1 MGHPNL
7 EATQE
12 RVTYNTRTCQ
22 PPCQDINDCH
32 LKDLHP
38 PKVGVSN
45 NHSVVPSWLAGPH
58 AHPLWPSRLLCGAGG
73 KELTVN
79 PLQSPFL
86 EILPKCVLTS
96 QNAFDHRGA
105 AAVPSLPAPCCLAP
119 NGSQQGQELQA
130 TLVHAQ
136 QPGRDI

>member
-1 MGHPNL
+1 
-7 EATQE
+7 
-12 RVTYNTRTCQ
+12 
-22 PPCQDINDCH
+22 
-32 LKDLHP
+32 
-38 PKVGVSN
+38 
-45 NHSVVPSWLAGPH
+45 
-58 AHPLWPSRLLCGAGG
+58 LLCGAGG